1 MPRNHFLSIFGSMSW
16 GGGGVSTLKKFTE
29 NIKWELIGEAIEV
42 KHSPSDKDIVS
53 LIELGK
59 QMARRLKE
67 NDSSFSE
74 NNKPEMI

>member
-1 MPRNHFLSIFGSMSW
+1 MCRKL
-16 GGGGVSTLKKFTE
+16 LKKFAE